1 MIDTQSRA
9 IRLILAVI
17 ATLII
22 VSLVFTLVQ

>member
-9 IRLILAVI
+9 VRLVLALL

-22 VSLVFTLVQ
+22 VSLIFTLVQ

>member
-9 IRLILAVI
+9 VRLVLSLI

-22 VSLVFTLVQ
+22 VSLIITLVQ

>member
-9 IRLILAVI
+9 VRLILALI

-22 VSLVFTLVQ
+22 ASLIFTLVQ